1 MAEQAAALR
10 AETPDT
16 CPQVSLVEEP
26 DFSFSIQLQGG
37 DITFLPGLELWLS
50 SFIKDVLLQPYV
62 LPEGVTIPLD
72 PTAQRIEVSAL
83 MGAGCSWPAGVC
95 PAWKGVES
103 VATNHPASTMAC
115 SKGSGTP
122 PEWLAVRLKIGV
134 QLPAFVKVLGLGHG
148 EIPDGCDECHQR
160 L

>member
-1 MAEQAAALR
+1 MKLTFSVIAEQAAALR
-10 AETPDT
+10 AENADA
-16 CPQVSLVEEP
+16 CLQVSLVEEP

-83 MGAGCSWPAGVC
+83 MGPDVPTRPQCSWNAGVRK
-95 PAWKGVES
+95 AWKGV
-103 VATNHPASTMAC
+103 
-115 SKGSGTP
+115 
-122 PEWLAVRLKIGV
+122 
-134 QLPAFVKVLGLGHG
+134 Q
-148 EIPDGCDECHQR
+148 
-160 L
+160 